1 MADSPW
7 DMLSAIG
14 TLAAVAVALG
24 VSGHAAYVNRRAD
37 KDRSELVAAKMLS
50 PITELERKASYLFAW
65 FCFDEEEPADGYINV
80 LKAIQE
86 LDVMAGAISIDDL
99 YPLLHL
105 RSHAAKRSARALGLI
120 HSFSADAIAIISH
133 HSWGDISRRK
143 THHERWVVMLS
154 EIKDHL
160 AVAESACESAASIG
174 APRPT
179 AEEIQGDSL

>member
-1 MADSPW
+1 MSDSPW

-24 VSGHAAYVNRRAD
+24 ISGHAAYINRRAD

-50 PITELERKASYLFAW
+50 PITALERKASYLFAW
-65 FCFDEEEPADGYINV
+65 FCFNNEEPADGYMNV
-80 LKAIQE
+80 LRGIQE
-86 LDVMAGAISIDDL
+86 LDVMASAISIDDL
-99 YPLLHL
+99 YPLLL
-105 RSHAAKRSARALGLI
+105 LKSHAAKRSARALGLI
-120 HSFSADAIAIISH
+120 QSFSADAIAIISH
-133 HSWGDISRRK
+133 HSWSDIARRK

-160 AVAESACESAASIG
+160 AIAALACESAASTV

-179 AEEIQGDSL
+179 AEEIQR